1 MLGNDV
7 VDLADVD
14 ARPETFRRRFD
25 ARVFT
30 DDERRAIADDPSPR
44 PLRWAHWAAKEAA
57 YKCLR
62 QADPRFV
69 FSPIRLEARFAPA
82 ERVSSAAPAAPSVP
96 AARFESGQPAPH
108 AETGAAWTR
117 RGTLRVID
125 GEGAVAQD
133 APRSRPVELELRAFA
148 TPELVHVVA
157 QPAGRDWSAVT
168 LAVET
173 LADSGEEASLAVR
186 RLARREAA
194 RLLAVDPARVTIGR
208 RGRIP
213 ILEIDGAERPVALS
227 LSHHGRFIA
236 CALAPCRATRD
247 GDARGATSPVLT
259 VGSVENPTS
268 GRDAKRRAG

>member
-25 ARVFT
+25 ERVFT
-30 DDERRAIADDPSPR
+30 EEERRALADDPSPH

-62 QADPRFV
+62 QGDPRFV
-69 FSPIRLEARFAPA
+69 FSPIRLEARFEPA
-82 ERVSSAAPAAPSVP
+82 ERASSSALFPFAAS
-96 AARFESGQPAPH
+96 
-108 AETGAAWTR
+108 GAAWTR
-117 RGTLRVID
+117 RGALRVVD
-125 GEGAVAQD
+125 DERLLERAA
-133 APRSRPVELELRAFA
+133 SRPGPVELELRAFA

-157 QPAGRDWSAVT
+157 QPAGRDGSDVT

-173 LADSGEEASLAVR
+173 LADSVEEASLAVR

-194 RLLAVDPARVTIGR
+194 RLLAVQPARVTIGR

-213 ILEIDGAERPVALS
+213 ILELDGVERPVALS

-247 GDARGATSPVLT
+247 GGARGATKPVLT
-259 VGSVENPTS
+259 VGSVGNPTS